1 MLVIGC
7 KRYDDKEGFMS
18 KIMSK
23 IVMVFVVMNLIGIAV
38 ALFLESG
45 LGSDSVGLLCDGIR
59 HTFLISF
66 GNASLFY
73 NLLIILIACLVA
85 RKNMGLGT
93 VVYAL
98 VSGYFIDF
106 YSWIL
111 TDIHLAEQD
120 MLIRILAFAIG
131 QCCLS
136 LGLALLIQL
145 NLGMNAL
152 DAVLYKIQNHTNFS
166 YTIMRT
172 GCDISYVVIGTV
184 LGGTFGAGSTV
195 DSEAIYS
202 LISALKGETPAE
214 TALCTF
220 SESERIPSPLLNQA
234 SLKSFSI

>member
-85 RKNMGLGT
+85 RKNMGLGI

-184 LGGTFGAGSTV
+184 LGGTFGAGTICSVLVTGTMV
-195 DSEAIYS
+195 TMITNIIGRIQKYEY
-202 LISALKGETPAE
+202 KWRYET
-214 TALCTF
+214 
-220 SESERIPSPLLNQA
+220 N
-234 SLKSFSI
+234 

>member
-184 LGGTFGAGSTV
+184 LGGTFGAGTICSVLVTGMMV
-195 DSEAIYS
+195 TMITNIIGRIQKYEY
-202 LISALKGETPAE
+202 KWRYET
-214 TALCTF
+214 
-220 SESERIPSPLLNQA
+220 N
-234 SLKSFSI
+234 

>member
-1 MLVIGC
+1 
-7 KRYDDKEGFMS
+7 MS

-184 LGGTFGAGSTV
+184 LGGTFGAGTICSVLVTGTMV
-195 DSEAIYS
+195 TMITN
-202 LISALKGETPAE
+202 IIG
-214 TALCTF
+214 
-220 SESERIPSPLLNQA
+220 RIQSMMSP
-234 SLKSFSI
+234 

>member
-1 MLVIGC
+1 
-7 KRYDDKEGFMS
+7 MS

-184 LGGTFGAGSTV
+184 LGGTFGAGTICSVLVTGTMV
-195 DSEAIYS
+195 TMITNID
-202 LISALKGETPAE
+202 
-214 TALCTF
+214 
-220 SESERIPSPLLNQA
+220 R
-234 SLKSFSI
+234 KSVV

>member
-23 IVMVFVVMNLIGIAV
+23 IVMVFVVMNSIGIAV
-38 ALFLESG
+38 ALFLESC

-184 LGGTFGAGSTV
+184 LGGTFGAGTICSVLVTGTMV
-195 DSEAIYS
+195 TMITNIIGRIQKYEY
-202 LISALKGETPAE
+202 KWRYET
-214 TALCTF
+214 
-220 SESERIPSPLLNQA
+220 N
-234 SLKSFSI
+234 

>member
-1 MLVIGC
+1 MNKVI
-7 KRYDDKEGFMS
+7 
-18 KIMSK
+18 SK

-59 HTFLISF
+59 HAFLISF

-93 VVYAL
+93 IVYAL

-111 TDIHLAEQD
+111 SDICLAEQI
-120 MLIRILAFAIG
+120 MPIRILAFAIG

-152 DAVLYKIQNHTNFS
+152 DAILYKIKKATNFS
-166 YTIMRT
+166 YAIMRT
-172 GCDISYVVIGTV
+172 GCDISYVIIGTV
-184 LGGTFGAGSTV
+184 LGGTFGIGTTCSVLMTGTMV
-195 DSEAIYS
+195 IMITSMI
-202 LISALKGETPAE
+202 K
-214 TALCTF
+214 
-220 SESERIPSPLLNQA
+220 RIQKYEYKWRYEIN
-234 SLKSFSI
+234 

>member
-184 LGGTFGAGSTV
+184 LGGTFGAGTICSVLVTGTMV
-195 DSEAIYS
+195 TMITNIIGRIQKYEY
-202 LISALKGETPAE
+202 ET
-214 TALCTF
+214 
-220 SESERIPSPLLNQA
+220 N
-234 SLKSFSI
+234 

>member
-184 LGGTFGAGSTV
+184 LGGTFGAGTICSVLVTGTMV
-195 DSEAIYS
+195 TMITNIIGIIQKYEYK
-202 LISALKGETPAE
+202 LRYET
-214 TALCTF
+214 
-220 SESERIPSPLLNQA
+220 N
-234 SLKSFSI
+234 

>member
-1 MLVIGC
+1 
-7 KRYDDKEGFMS
+7 MS

-23 IVMVFVVMNLIGIAV
+23 IVMVFVVMNSIGIAV

-184 LGGTFGAGSTV
+184 LGGTFGAGTICSVLVTGTMV
-195 DSEAIYS
+195 TMITN
-202 LISALKGETPAE
+202 IIG
-214 TALCTF
+214 
-220 SESERIPSPLLNQA
+220 RIQ
-234 SLKSFSI
+234 KI

>member
-23 IVMVFVVMNLIGIAV
+23 IVMVFVVMNSIGIAV

-184 LGGTFGAGSTV
+184 LGGTFGTGTICSVLVTGTMV
-195 DSEAIYS
+195 TMITNIIGRIQKYEY
-202 LISALKGETPAE
+202 KWRYET
-214 TALCTF
+214 
-220 SESERIPSPLLNQA
+220 N
-234 SLKSFSI
+234 

>member
-184 LGGTFGAGSTV
+184 LGGTFGAGTICSVLVTGTMV
-195 DSEAIYS
+195 TMITNIIGRIQKY
-202 LISALKGETPAE
+202 KYKWRYET
-214 TALCTF
+214 
-220 SESERIPSPLLNQA
+220 N
-234 SLKSFSI
+234 

>member
-59 HTFLISF
+59 YTFLISF

-184 LGGTFGAGSTV
+184 LGGTFGAGTICSVLVTGTMV
-195 DSEAIYS
+195 TMITNIIGRIQKYEY
-202 LISALKGETPAE
+202 KWRYET
-214 TALCTF
+214 
-220 SESERIPSPLLNQA
+220 N
-234 SLKSFSI
+234 

>member
-184 LGGTFGAGSTV
+184 LGGTFGAGTICSVLVTGTMV
-195 DSEAIYS
+195 TMITN
-202 LISALKGETPAE
+202 IIG
-214 TALCTF
+214 
-220 SESERIPSPLLNQA
+220 RIQ
-234 SLKSFSI
+234 KYEYK

>member
-23 IVMVFVVMNLIGIAV
+23 IVMVFVVMNSIGIAV

-73 NLLIILIACLVA
+73 NLLLILIACLVA

-184 LGGTFGAGSTV
+184 LGGTFGAGTICSVLVTGTMV
-195 DSEAIYS
+195 TMITNIIGRIQKYEY
-202 LISALKGETPAE
+202 KWRYET
-214 TALCTF
+214 
-220 SESERIPSPLLNQA
+220 N
-234 SLKSFSI
+234 

>member
-1 MLVIGC
+1 
-7 KRYDDKEGFMS
+7 MS

-184 LGGTFGAGSTV
+184 LGGTFGAGTICSVLVTGTMV
-195 DSEAIYS
+195 TMITNIIGRIQKYEYKWRYD
-202 LISALKGETPAE
+202 ET
-214 TALCTF
+214 
-220 SESERIPSPLLNQA
+220 SSHLN
-234 SLKSFSI
+234 SFGT

>member
-1 MLVIGC
+1 
-7 KRYDDKEGFMS
+7 MS

-131 QCCLS
+131 LCCLS

-152 DAVLYKIQNHTNFS
+152 DAVLYKI
-166 YTIMRT
+166 
-172 GCDISYVVIGTV
+172 
-184 LGGTFGAGSTV
+184 
-195 DSEAIYS
+195 
-202 LISALKGETPAE
+202 
-214 TALCTF
+214 
-220 SESERIPSPLLNQA
+220 
-234 SLKSFSI
+234 

>member
-93 VVYAL
+93 IVYAL

-106 YSWIL
+106 YSW
-111 TDIHLAEQD
+111 

-184 LGGTFGAGSTV
+184 LGGTFGAGTICSVLVTGTMV
-195 DSEAIYS
+195 TMITNIIGRIQKYEY
-202 LISALKGETPAE
+202 KWRYET
-214 TALCTF
+214 
-220 SESERIPSPLLNQA
+220 N
-234 SLKSFSI
+234 